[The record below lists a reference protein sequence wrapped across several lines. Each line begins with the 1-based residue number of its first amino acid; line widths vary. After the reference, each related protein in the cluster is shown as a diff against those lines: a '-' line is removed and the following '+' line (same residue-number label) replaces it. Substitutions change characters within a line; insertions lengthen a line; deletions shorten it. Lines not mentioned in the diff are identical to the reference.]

1 MALHPSALHVL
12 GHGGPGLPWEAAP
25 GLPMGLEQTEV
36 YLICILDTR
45 IFEILQTNNRVMFAG
60 MRALIY
66 GERLCFKSWIGLRTA
81 LSQPRMDILGIKEV

>member
-1 MALHPSALHVL
+1 
-12 GHGGPGLPWEAAP
+12 
-25 GLPMGLEQTEV
+25 MGLEQTEV